1 MTQCRRGQ
9 RLCNVG
15 LSLKPWVRV
24 KKQTMINTGKSV
36 SRNLPQADGVYNSPS
51 ATEQKDAER
60 EWKKGHGPQ
69 DHIPAL

>member
-1 MTQCRRGQ
+1 MQCWTLTEAMGQ
-9 RLCNVG
+9 
-15 LSLKPWVRV
+15 S
-24 KKQTMINTGKSV
+24 KKQTIINTGESV
-36 SRNLPQADGVYNSPS
+36 SRNLPQAGGVYNSPS